1 MTDEQQSLRDAANAR
16 LAQMH
21 LALVGAKTLMDDEY
35 LYEALVSAC
44 VDFQVA
50 ALKYIEDL
58 EASLGIKRVMDTI
71 NQSADKSPF

>member
-1 MTDEQQSLRDAANAR
+1 MTEEQQDLRDATSAQ

-58 EASLGIKRVMDTI
+58 EASLRIKNVMDAI
-71 NQSADKSPF
+71 NPPEQESPW